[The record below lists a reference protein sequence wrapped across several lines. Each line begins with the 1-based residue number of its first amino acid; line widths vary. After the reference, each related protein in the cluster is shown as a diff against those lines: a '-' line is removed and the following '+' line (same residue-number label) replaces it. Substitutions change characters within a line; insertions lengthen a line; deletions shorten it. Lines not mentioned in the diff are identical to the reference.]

1 MSDVKILTVIEVAD
15 ILRISRVQAY
25 NLVNKGVIPSLRIGR
40 NIRIYEKSF
49 NEWLEKNGG
58 QGDIINLS
66 KPQEG
71 RQKCQSGIQETSSRK
86 VISGM

>member
-15 ILRISRVQAY
+15 ILRISRVHAY
-25 NLVNKGVIPSLRIGR
+25 NLVNRGEIPSIRVGR
-40 NIRIYEKSF
+40 TIRIYAKSF
-49 NEWLEKNGG
+49 YEWLEKTGG
-58 QGDIINLS
+58 QGDIISLS

-71 RQKCQSGIQETSSRK
+71 RKKCQGGTHETSSRK

>member
-1 MSDVKILTVIEVAD
+1 MSDAKILTVIEVAD

-25 NLVNKGVIPSLRIGR
+25 NLVNKGIIPSLRLGR
-40 NIRIYEKSF
+40 NIRIYAKAF

-58 QGDIINLS
+58 QGDIIDLS

-71 RQKCQSGIQETSSRK
+71 RKKCQGGIQETSFKK
-86 VISGM
+86 VISGT